1 MSQKSERGG
10 QQNILKPNTKPNT
23 KNVCIQFD
31 KNQKKVGNR
40 IFLKPKL
47 KMNTK
52 RFTQINLKPTAPK
65 IVNKMVKICPNN
77 EFIQENQHQNQI
89 TEAFNQFPYP
99 LSPFQ
104 KYSIQAILEG
114 QHILVT
120 APTGSG
126 KTLPAEFAIQYFT
139 QTHQKRV
146 IYTSPIKALSNQKY
160 FQFSQAY
167 PHISFGL
174 LTGDIKTNPTAQ
186 VLLMTTEILMNYM
199 LLNDAQ
205 HTEIHTDTP
214 PSGGGR
220 ELSFQLN
227 INDLAAV
234 VFDEVHYINDKDR
247 GQNWEKTL
255 LLLPPNIQRIML
267 SATIHSPERFAQ
279 WVEDAPHERCLK
291 GSASEGTETQP
302 KNNKKQVW
310 ICSSPTRVV
319 PLHHF
324 AYLVVPNGVYK
335 KPTPQIANNH
345 QTNLKTQ
352 SQTKNPHQ
360 NQNRQPQ
367 TQQKTQTQKTQKPTL
382 TKEQEQELKN
392 TTQKLLPLTP
402 KEIPQTHA
410 AIKKAIEYIKYTQ
423 TQITR
428 PFVLNQLFKQLR
440 DEEKLPAIAFVFS
453 RKNVE
458 RCAQEI
464 TVPLLEDDSKVPYT
478 TARDCEQIIRRLPN
492 YQEFLK
498 LPEYTSLVKLLEKG
512 IGIHHSGMIPIL
524 REIVE
529 LQISQK
535 KIKLLFA
542 TESFAIGLDCPI
554 RTVVFTEIRKY
565 DGTEERILMPHEY
578 TQMAGRAGR
587 RGIDTVGYVVHANN
601 LFELPTKTEYQH
613 LVSGANQ
620 TLESKFRISYELV
633 LSLLSLNQPHAQTQ
647 ENLAHFVKNSMLQ
660 NEIQKEYQGLETE
673 YQILLANRPPRI
685 LDANEKD
692 LESYL
697 ELKTLLPTL
706 VNKRKKEVQKE
717 MERIETEIPELE
729 TKLQHFIQKKDWDK
743 TKTKLE
749 TQMQLNRQTISYQ
762 ISHILD
768 ILSQRGMIQ
777 QETETAMATETATET
792 ATAWI
797 LTEKGTLA
805 APMTEIHPLLFG
817 QHLHQF
823 KDLSTT
829 EWVALLSCFAGMK
842 KDDKNPGI
850 NSAAATATWG
860 KQRHPE
866 HENVLQ
872 LLETLFMPTIRE
884 LQDEEV
890 NRNLYTG
897 TNYEEMGNPLIT
909 RFIMDWCGCESEE
922 DCKWI
927 LQTKLPE
934 TVSLGD
940 FTKAVLKIIAISK
953 QLVSILE
960 NKPEWLEIVSS
971 LSKVEG
977 NVAKYVVSCQSLY
990 V

>member
-1 MSQKSERGG
+1 MKPKYKTKIQNKNTKQKYKTKIQKIFVFEMSKGG
-10 QQNILKPNTKPNT
+10 QQNI
-23 KNVCIQFD
+23 
-31 KNQKKVGNR
+31 
-40 IFLKPKL
+40 LKPKL

-65 IVNKMVKICPNN
+65 IVNKMVKICPNH
-77 EFIQENQHQNQI
+77 EFIQENQENQPQHTL
-89 TEAFNQFPYP
+89 TESFNQFPYP

-160 FQFSQAY
+160 YQFSQAY

-186 VLLMTTEILMNYM
+186 VLLMTTEILMNYL

-205 HTEIHTDTP
+205 HTESP
-214 PSGGGR
+214 PSGGDEGKGTG

-291 GSASEGTETQP
+291 GSVSDHQGTEKQP
-302 KNNKKQVW
+302 RKQVW

-360 NQNRQPQ
+360 KQQPQ
-367 TQQKTQTQKTQKPTL
+367 TQTKTQPQKNQKPTL

-392 TTQKLLPLTP
+392 MTQKLLPLTP

-410 AIKKAIEYIKYTQ
+410 SIKKAIEYIKYTQ

-498 LPEYTSLVKLLEKG
+498 LPEYVTLVKLLEKG

-601 LFELPTKTEYQH
+601 LFDLPTKTEYQH

-673 YQILLANRPPRI
+673 YQRLLANCPPQI

-697 ELKTLLPTL
+697 ELKSLLPTL

-717 MERIETEIPELE
+717 MERIETEIPDLE

-743 TKTKLE
+743 NKTKLE

-777 QETETAMATETATET
+777 TSSSCLEKEQEQETQ
-792 ATAWI
+792 AWT

-829 EWVALLSCFAGMK
+829 EWIALLSCFAGMK

-850 NSAAATATWG
+850 NSAAATSTWG

-872 LLETLFMPTIRE
+872 LLDNLLMPTIRE
-884 LQDEEV
+884 LQNEEV

-909 RFIMDWCGCESEE
+909 RFVMDWCGCESEE

>member
-1 MSQKSERGG
+1 
-10 QQNILKPNTKPNT
+10 
-23 KNVCIQFD
+23 
-31 KNQKKVGNR
+31 
-40 IFLKPKL
+40 
-47 KMNTK
+47 
-52 RFTQINLKPTAPK
+52 
-65 IVNKMVKICPNN
+65 
-77 EFIQENQHQNQI
+77 
-89 TEAFNQFPYP
+89 
-99 LSPFQ
+99 
-104 KYSIQAILEG
+104 
-114 QHILVT
+114 
-120 APTGSG
+120 
-126 KTLPAEFAIQYFT
+126 
-139 QTHQKRV
+139 
-146 IYTSPIKALSNQKY
+146 
-160 FQFSQAY
+160 
-167 PHISFGL
+167 
-174 LTGDIKTNPTAQ
+174 
-186 VLLMTTEILMNYM
+186 
-199 LLNDAQ
+199 
-205 HTEIHTDTP
+205 
-214 PSGGGR
+214 
-220 ELSFQLN
+220 
-227 INDLAAV
+227 
-234 VFDEVHYINDKDR
+234 
-247 GQNWEKTL
+247 
-255 LLLPPNIQRIML
+255 ML

-291 GSASEGTETQP
+291 ASDHGTQETQQ
-302 KNNKKQVW
+302 KTQQEKQRKQVW

-324 AYLVVPNGVYK
+324 AFLVVPNGIYK
-335 KPTPQIANNH
+335 KPTPPVANNH

-352 SQTKNPHQ
+352 SQTKNPQ
-360 NQNRQPQ
+360 SKFPQQNRQQPQ
-367 TQQKTQTQKTQKPTL
+367 TQNQKNQKPTL

-402 KEIPQTHA
+402 KELPQTHA
-410 AIKKAIEYIKYTQ
+410 SIKKAIEYIRYTQ

-498 LPEYTSLVKLLEKG
+498 LPEYVTLVKLLEKG

-633 LSLLSLNQPHAQTQ
+633 LSLLSLNYPHAQT
-647 ENLAHFVKNSMLQ
+647 EETLAHFVKNSMLQ

-673 YQILLANRPPRI
+673 YQLLLANPP
-685 LDANEKD
+685 LDTQENEKD
-692 LESYL
+692 LSEYL

-717 MERIETEIPELE
+717 MERIETEIPDLE

-743 TKTKLE
+743 TKTKIE
-749 TQMQLNRQTISYQ
+749 TQMELNRQTISYQ

-768 ILSQRGMIQ
+768 ILFQRGMIQ
-777 QETETAMATETATET
+777 ITSCLETEQETPQETQ
-792 ATAWI
+792 AWT

-842 KDDKNPGI
+842 KDDKSPGT
-850 NSAAATATWG
+850 NSTTTWG
-860 KQRHPE
+860 KQQHPE

-872 LLETLFMPTIRE
+872 LLDKLLMPTIRE

-890 NRNLYTG
+890 QRNLYTG
-897 TNYEEMGNPLIT
+897 TNYEEMGNPIIT
-909 RFIMDWCGCESEE
+909 RFVMDWCGCESEE

>member
-1 MSQKSERGG
+1 MK
-10 QQNILKPNTKPNT
+10 TKT
-23 KNVCIQFD
+23 
-31 KNQKKVGNR
+31 
-40 IFLKPKL
+40 
-47 KMNTK
+47 
-52 RFTQINLKPTAPK
+52 
-65 IVNKMVKICPNN
+65 
-77 EFIQENQHQNQI
+77 QNQ
-89 TEAFNQFPYP
+89 NQ
-99 LSPFQ
+99 
-104 KYSIQAILEG
+104 
-114 QHILVT
+114 
-120 APTGSG
+120 
-126 KTLPAEFAIQYFT
+126 
-139 QTHQKRV
+139 
-146 IYTSPIKALSNQKY
+146 N
-160 FQFSQAY
+160 
-167 PHISFGL
+167 
-174 LTGDIKTNPTAQ
+174 
-186 VLLMTTEILMNYM
+186 
-199 LLNDAQ
+199 
-205 HTEIHTDTP
+205 
-214 PSGGGR
+214 
-220 ELSFQLN
+220 
-227 INDLAAV
+227 
-234 VFDEVHYINDKDR
+234 
-247 GQNWEKTL
+247 
-255 LLLPPNIQRIML
+255 
-267 SATIHSPERFAQ
+267 
-279 WVEDAPHERCLK
+279 
-291 GSASEGTETQP
+291 
-302 KNNKKQVW
+302 
-310 ICSSPTRVV
+310 
-319 PLHHF
+319 
-324 AYLVVPNGVYK
+324 
-335 KPTPQIANNH
+335 
-345 QTNLKTQ
+345 
-352 SQTKNPHQ
+352 Q
-360 NQNRQPQ
+360 NQNRPQPPG
-367 TQQKTQTQKTQKPTL
+367 QQKTQPPKNQKPTL

-392 TTQKLLPLTP
+392 MTQKLLPLIP
-402 KEIPQTHA
+402 KELPQTHTS
-410 AIKKAIEYIKYTQ
+410 IKKAIEFIKYTQ

-498 LPEYTSLVKLLEKG
+498 LPEYVTLVKLLEKG

-601 LFELPTKTEYQH
+601 LFDLPTKTEYQH

-633 LSLLSLNQPHAQTQ
+633 LSLLSLNHPHAQTE

-673 YQILLANRPPRI
+673 YQRLLANCPQSTGDQ
-685 LDANEKD
+685 DAQENEKD
-692 LESYL
+692 LSEYL

-749 TQMQLNRQTISYQ
+749 TQMQVNRQTISYQ

-768 ILSQRGMIQ
+768 ILFQKDMIQ
-777 QETETAMATETATET
+777 ITSCLPQDQEKAIETQ
-792 ATAWI
+792 AWT

-842 KDDKNPGI
+842 KDDKSPGT
-850 NSAAATATWG
+850 NSTNSATATWG

-872 LLETLFMPTIRE
+872 LLENILMPTIRE

-909 RFIMDWCGCESEE
+909 RFVMDWCGCESEE

-953 QLVSILE
+953 QLISILE

-971 LSKVEG
+971 LSKVES

>member
-1 MSQKSERGG
+1 
-10 QQNILKPNTKPNT
+10 
-23 KNVCIQFD
+23 
-31 KNQKKVGNR
+31 
-40 IFLKPKL
+40 
-47 KMNTK
+47 
-52 RFTQINLKPTAPK
+52 
-65 IVNKMVKICPNN
+65 
-77 EFIQENQHQNQI
+77 
-89 TEAFNQFPYP
+89 
-99 LSPFQ
+99 
-104 KYSIQAILEG
+104 
-114 QHILVT
+114 
-120 APTGSG
+120 
-126 KTLPAEFAIQYFT
+126 
-139 QTHQKRV
+139 
-146 IYTSPIKALSNQKY
+146 
-160 FQFSQAY
+160 
-167 PHISFGL
+167 
-174 LTGDIKTNPTAQ
+174 
-186 VLLMTTEILMNYM
+186 MTTEILMNYL
-199 LLNDAQ
+199 LLNDAS
-205 HTEIHTDTP
+205 HTETP
-214 PSGGGR
+214 PEGGA

-267 SATIHSPERFAQ
+267 SATIHSPERFAK
-279 WVEDAPHERCLK
+279 WVEDAPHERCMK
-291 GSASEGTETQP
+291 TSEHPVTETQQPENP
-302 KNNKKQVW
+302 KNNNKKQVW

-324 AYLVVPNGVYK
+324 AYLVVPNGIYK
-335 KPTPQIANNH
+335 KPTPPIANNH

-352 SQTKNPHQ
+352 TKNPHQ
-360 NQNRQPQ
+360 KPIPQ
-367 TQQKTQTQKTQKPTL
+367 TQQKTQPPKQTQKPTL

-392 TTQKLLPLTP
+392 MTQKLLPLTP

-410 AIKKAIEYIKYTQ
+410 NIKKAIEFIKYTQ

-498 LPEYTSLVKLLEKG
+498 LPEYVSLVKLLEKG

-601 LFELPTKTEYQH
+601 LFDLPTKTEYQH

-633 LSLLSLNQPHAQTQ
+633 LSLLSLNHPQAQT
-647 ENLAHFVKNSMLQ
+647 EETLAHFVKNTMLQ

-673 YQILLANRPPRI
+673 YQILLANCPQSTR
-685 LDANEKD
+685 DQDTNTQENEKD
-692 LESYL
+692 LSTYL
-697 ELKTLLPTL
+697 ELKSLLPTV

-743 TKTKLE
+743 TKTKIE
-749 TQMQLNRQTISYQ
+749 TQMKLNRQTISYQ
-762 ISHILD
+762 ISHILE

-777 QETETAMATETATET
+777 ETETETATSWT
-792 ATAWI
+792 
-797 LTEKGTLA
+797 LTEKGKIS
-805 APMTEIHPLLFG
+805 APMTEVHPLLFG
-817 QHLHQF
+817 EHLHQL
-823 KDLSTT
+823 KECSTN

-842 KDDKNPGI
+842 KDDKNTNA
-850 NSAAATATWG
+850 NSATATWG
-860 KQRHPE
+860 KQQHPE

-884 LQDEEV
+884 IQKEEV
-890 NRNLYTG
+890 HRNLYTG

-927 LQTKLPE
+927 LQTKLPD

-953 QLVSILE
+953 QLISILE
-960 NKPEWLEIVSS
+960 NNPEWLEIVSS

-977 NVAKYVVSCQSLY
+977 KVAKYVVSCQSLY

>member
-1 MSQKSERGG
+1 
-10 QQNILKPNTKPNT
+10 
-23 KNVCIQFD
+23 
-31 KNQKKVGNR
+31 
-40 IFLKPKL
+40 
-47 KMNTK
+47 
-52 RFTQINLKPTAPK
+52 
-65 IVNKMVKICPNN
+65 MVKICPNH
-77 EFIQENQHQNQI
+77 EFIQNENQHQNQPQHQL
-89 TEAFNQFPYP
+89 TESFNQFPYP

-186 VLLMTTEILMNYM
+186 VLLMTTEILMNYL
-199 LLNDAQ
+199 LLNDDQ
-205 HTEIHTDTP
+205 HNDNHTDLP
-214 PSGGGR
+214 PKGGQGNG

-279 WVEDAPHERCLK
+279 WVEDAPHERCRK
-291 GSASEGTETQP
+291 TSEHPGTETQP
-302 KNNKKQVW
+302 EKKQVW

-335 KPTPQIANNH
+335 KPTPQIVNNH

-352 SQTKNPHQ
+352 SQTKNPQQ
-360 NQNRQPQ
+360 NQKPIPQ
-367 TQQKTQTQKTQKPTL
+367 TQIKTQPQKQHQKPTL

-410 AIKKAIEYIKYTQ
+410 SIKKAIEYIKYTQ

-601 LFELPTKTEYQH
+601 LFDLPTKTEYQH
-613 LVSGANQ
+613 LVSGTNQ

-633 LSLLSLNQPHAQTQ
+633 LSLLSLNQPDAQTQ
-647 ENLAHFVKNSMLQ
+647 ENLAHFVKNTMLQ

-673 YQILLANRPPRI
+673 YQILLANVPQSTGDQ
-685 LDANEKD
+685 DANPQENEKD

-697 ELKTLLPTL
+697 ELKSLLPTV

-717 MERIETEIPELE
+717 MERIETEIPDLE
-729 TKLQHFIQKKDWDK
+729 TKLQYFIQKKDWDK
-743 TKTKLE
+743 IKTKIE

-777 QETETAMATETATET
+777 QETATESQ
-792 ATAWI
+792 AWT
-797 LTEKGTLA
+797 LTEKGILA
-805 APMTEIHPLLFG
+805 APMTEVHPLLFG
-817 QHLHQF
+817 QHLNQF

-842 KDDKNPGI
+842 KDDKTPT
-850 NSAAATATWG
+850 SAAATWG
-860 KQRHPE
+860 KQQHPE

-872 LLETLFMPTIRE
+872 LLNNLLMPTLRE
-884 LQDEEV
+884 LQTEEV

-909 RFIMDWCGCESEE
+909 RFIIDWCGCESEE

-940 FTKAVLKIIAISK
+940 FTKAVLKIVAISK

-960 NKPEWLEIVSS
+960 NKSEWLEIVSS
-971 LSKVEG
+971 LSKVEV

>member
-1 MSQKSERGG
+1 
-10 QQNILKPNTKPNT
+10 
-23 KNVCIQFD
+23 
-31 KNQKKVGNR
+31 
-40 IFLKPKL
+40 
-47 KMNTK
+47 MNTK
-52 RFTQINLKPTAPK
+52 RFTQIILKPTAPK
-65 IVNKMVKICPNN
+65 IANKMVKICPTN
-77 EFIQENQHQNQI
+77 EFIQNENPTQNENQL
-89 TEAFNQFPYP
+89 TETFNQFPYP

-186 VLLMTTEILMNYM
+186 VLLMTTEILMNYL

-205 HTEIHTDTP
+205 HDDTP
-214 PSGGGR
+214 PKGGS

-291 GSASEGTETQP
+291 VSDHGTQETQENP
-302 KNNKKQVW
+302 KNNHKKQVW

-324 AYLVVPNGVYK
+324 AYLVVPNGIYK
-335 KPTPQIANNH
+335 KPTPPIANNH

-360 NQNRQPQ
+360 NRQQPQ
-367 TQQKTQTQKTQKPTL
+367 TQNQKNQKPTL

-402 KEIPQTHA
+402 KEIPQTHTS
-410 AIKKAIEYIKYTQ
+410 IKKAIEFIKYTQ

-498 LPEYTSLVKLLEKG
+498 LPEYVSLVKLLEKG

-601 LFELPTKTEYQH
+601 LFDLPTKTEYQH

-633 LSLLSLNQPHAQTQ
+633 LSLLSLNHPHAQTE

-673 YQILLANRPPRI
+673 YQRLLANCPQSTGDQ
-685 LDANEKD
+685 DANAQENEKD
-692 LESYL
+692 LSEYL

-768 ILSQRGMIQ
+768 ILFQKDMIQ
-777 QETETAMATETATET
+777 ITSCLPQDQEKAIETQ
-792 ATAWI
+792 AWT

-842 KDDKNPGI
+842 KDDKNTGT
-850 NSAAATATWG
+850 NSANSTVGG
-860 KQRHPE
+860 KQQHPE

-872 LLETLFMPTIRE
+872 LLENILMPTIRE

-909 RFIMDWCGCESEE
+909 RFVMDWCGCESEE

-953 QLVSILE
+953 QLISILE

-971 LSKVEG
+971 LSKVES

>member
-1 MSQKSERGG
+1 
-10 QQNILKPNTKPNT
+10 
-23 KNVCIQFD
+23 
-31 KNQKKVGNR
+31 
-40 IFLKPKL
+40 
-47 KMNTK
+47 
-52 RFTQINLKPTAPK
+52 
-65 IVNKMVKICPNN
+65 MVKICPNH
-77 EFIQENQHQNQI
+77 EFIQENPNQNENQNENQNQL
-89 TEAFNQFPYP
+89 TESFNQFPYP

-186 VLLMTTEILMNYM
+186 VLLMTTEILMNYL

-205 HTEIHTDTP
+205 HTDTHTDTP
-214 PSGGGR
+214 PGGGGS

-227 INDLAAV
+227 INELAAV

-291 GSASEGTETQP
+291 ASDHGTQETQQ
-302 KNNKKQVW
+302 KTQQEKQRKQVW

-324 AYLVVPNGVYK
+324 AFLVVPNGIYK
-335 KPTPQIANNH
+335 KPTPPVANNH

-352 SQTKNPHQ
+352 SQTKNPQ
-360 NQNRQPQ
+360 SKFPQQNRQQPQ
-367 TQQKTQTQKTQKPTL
+367 TQNQKNQKPTL

-402 KEIPQTHA
+402 KELPQTHA
-410 AIKKAIEYIKYTQ
+410 SIKKAIEYIRYTQ

-498 LPEYTSLVKLLEKG
+498 LPEYVTLVKLLEKG

-633 LSLLSLNQPHAQTQ
+633 LSLLSLNYPHAQT
-647 ENLAHFVKNSMLQ
+647 EETLAHFVKNSMLQ

-673 YQILLANRPPRI
+673 YQLLLANPP
-685 LDANEKD
+685 LDTQENEKD
-692 LESYL
+692 LSEYL

-717 MERIETEIPELE
+717 MERIETEIPDLE

-743 TKTKLE
+743 TKTKIE
-749 TQMQLNRQTISYQ
+749 TQMELNRQTISYQ

-768 ILSQRGMIQ
+768 ILFQRGMIQ
-777 QETETAMATETATET
+777 ITSCLETEQETPQETQ
-792 ATAWI
+792 AWT

-842 KDDKNPGI
+842 KDDKSPGT
-850 NSAAATATWG
+850 NSTTTWG
-860 KQRHPE
+860 KQQHPE

-872 LLETLFMPTIRE
+872 LLDKLLMPTIRE

-890 NRNLYTG
+890 QRNLYTG
-897 TNYEEMGNPLIT
+897 TNYEEMGNPIIT
-909 RFIMDWCGCESEE
+909 RFVMDWCGCESEE

>member
-1 MSQKSERGG
+1 
-10 QQNILKPNTKPNT
+10 
-23 KNVCIQFD
+23 
-31 KNQKKVGNR
+31 
-40 IFLKPKL
+40 
-47 KMNTK
+47 
-52 RFTQINLKPTAPK
+52 
-65 IVNKMVKICPNN
+65 MVKICPTN
-77 EFIQENQHQNQI
+77 EFIQETPIQNENQNEN
-89 TEAFNQFPYP
+89 TLAETFNQFPYP

-186 VLLMTTEILMNYM
+186 VLLMTTEILMNYL

-205 HTEIHTDTP
+205 HIDAHTDLP
-214 PSGGGR
+214 PKGGS

-291 GSASEGTETQP
+291 TSDHTGTQETQQQENP
-302 KNNKKQVW
+302 KNNHKKQVW

-324 AYLVVPNGVYK
+324 AYLVVPNGIYK
-335 KPTPQIANNH
+335 KPTPPIANNH

-352 SQTKNPHQ
+352 SQTKNQ
-360 NQNRQPQ
+360 NQKPPG
-367 TQQKTQTQKTQKPTL
+367 QQKTQPHKQSQKPTL

-392 TTQKLLPLTP
+392 MTQKLLPLTP

-410 AIKKAIEYIKYTQ
+410 SIKKAIEFIKYTQ

-633 LSLLSLNQPHAQTQ
+633 LSLLSLNHPHAQTE

-673 YQILLANRPPRI
+673 YQRLLANCPQSTGDQ
-685 LDANEKD
+685 DANEKD
-692 LESYL
+692 LSEYL
-697 ELKTLLPTL
+697 ELKSLLPTL

-768 ILSQRGMIQ
+768 ILFQRGMIQ
-777 QETETAMATETATET
+777 ETATET
-792 ATAWI
+792 AQETQAWT
-797 LTEKGTLA
+797 LTEKGILA

-829 EWVALLSCFAGMK
+829 EWISLLSCFAGMK
-842 KDDKNPGI
+842 KDDKSPGT
-850 NSAAATATWG
+850 NNATTTWG

-927 LQTKLPE
+927 LQTKLPD
-934 TVSLGD
+934 TISLGD

-953 QLVSILE
+953 QLISILE